1 MVVKGAVAFEYDG
14 ETHEMKEGDSAY
26 FDAEVDHRVFN
37 PGKRDASVLCVFLGR
52 PM

>member
-1 MVVKGAVAFEYDG
+1 VAGYHG
-14 ETHEMKEGDSAY
+14 EVHTLKEGDSAY

-37 PGKRDASVLCVFLGR
+37 PNAKDAKILCVFLGR